1 MHGPLLVGA
10 PSHLGRAW
18 PILIKT
24 RRQGV
29 DGMAMTMTE
38 KILARAAGRESVAPG
53 DLIMAELDLCLGND
67 VTAPVAI
74 DEFEK
79 AGFEEVFDRDKIVL
93 IPDHFTPNKDI
104 KSAGLV
110 KQMREFSKKHGLTH
124 WYDVGR
130 VGVEHALLPEQ
141 GLVGPG
147 DVVLGADSHTC
158 TYGALGA
165 FATGV
170 GSTDLAG
177 AMATGKAWFRVP
189 ETHRFDLEGELGP
202 YVTGKDIVLFTI
214 GQIGVDGALYKAM
227 EFTGSAIRNLSMDS
241 RFTMCNMAVE
251 AGAKSGIIAPD
262 ETTKAYVQGRFTGE
276 PRYYASDE
284 DAWYEETYWW
294 RADQIPLMVSKPH
307 LPSNTQ
313 PAAELGDVR
322 IDQVVIGSC
331 TNGRIEDLR
340 QAAEILRGR
349 KVHNDVRCIV
359 IPATQAIWKQANDEG
374 LLDVFV
380 DAEAV
385 VSAPTCG
392 PCLGGHMGI
401 LADGERA
408 VSTTNRNFVGRM
420 GHPGS
425 EVFLAGPFVAAASAI
440 AGHVATPDMV
450 GASPH
455 RSGAAPGQ
463 TREGRRS

>member
-1 MHGPLLVGA
+1 
-10 PSHLGRAW
+10 
-18 PILIKT
+18 
-24 RRQGV
+24 
-29 DGMAMTMTE
+29 MAMTMTE

-53 DLIMAELDLCLGND
+53 DLIMAKVDLCLGND

-79 AGFEEVFDRDKIVL
+79 AGFDRVFDPDKIVL

-110 KQMREFSKKHGLTH
+110 KQMREFSKKHGLSH

-130 VGVEHALLPEQ
+130 VGVEHAFLPEQ

-177 AMATGKAWFRVP
+177 AMATGEAWFRVP
-189 ETHRFDLEGELGP
+189 ETHRFDFEGELGR
-202 YVTGKDIVLFTI
+202 YVTGKDLALFTI

-227 EFTGSAIRNLSMDS
+227 EFTGPTIRTLSMDS
-241 RFTMCNMAVE
+241 RLTMCNMAIE
-251 AGAKSGIIAPD
+251 AGGKSGIIAPD
-262 ETTKAYVQGRFTGE
+262 DITKAYVQGRFRRE
-276 PRYYASDE
+276 PRYYTSDD
-284 DAWYEETYWW
+284 DAWYEKTYRW
-294 RADQIPLMVSKPH
+294 RADEIPLMVSKPH

-313 PAAELGDVR
+313 PADELGDVR

-349 KVHNDVRCIV
+349 KVHKDIRCIV

-374 LLDVFV
+374 LLDVFIE
-380 DAEAV
+380 AEAA

-392 PCLGGHMGI
+392 PCLGGHMGV
-401 LADGERA
+401 LAEGERA

-425 EVFLAGPFVAAASAI
+425 EVFLAGPYVAAASAV
-440 AGHVATPDMV
+440 AGHIATPDQI
-450 GASPH
+450 G
-455 RSGAAPGQ
+455 
-463 TREGRRS
+463 GRRQL

>member
-1 MHGPLLVGA
+1 
-10 PSHLGRAW
+10 
-18 PILIKT
+18 
-24 RRQGV
+24 
-29 DGMAMTMTE
+29 MAMTITE
-38 KILARAAGRESVAPG
+38 KILARAAGKGSVAPG
-53 DLIMAELDLCLGND
+53 DLIMAKLDFCFGND

-79 AGFEEVFDRDKIVL
+79 AGFDRVFDPDKIVV

-130 VGVEHALLPEQ
+130 VGVEHAFFPEQ

-147 DVVLGADSHTC
+147 DTILGADSHTC

-177 AMATGKAWFRVP
+177 AMAMGEAWFRVP
-189 ETHRFDLEGELGP
+189 ESHRFDFEGAPGP

-227 EFTGSAIRNLSMDS
+227 EFTGSAIRGLSMDS
-241 RFTMCNMAVE
+241 RFTICNMAIE
-251 AGAKSGIIAPD
+251 AGGKSGIIAPD
-262 ETTKAYVQGRFTGE
+262 DTTKAYVEGRFRRE
-276 PRYYASDE
+276 PVYFTSDPDAVYEKTYSWKAE
-284 DAWYEETYWW
+284 DV
-294 RADQIPLMVSKPH
+294 PLMVAKPH

-313 PAAELGDVR
+313 PADELSSIK

-340 QAAEILRGR
+340 QTADILRGR
-349 KVHNDVRCIV
+349 KVHKDIRCIV
-359 IPATQAIWKQANDEG
+359 IPATQAIWRQANDEG
-374 LLDVFV
+374 LFDVFL
-380 DAEAV
+380 DAEAA

-392 PCLGGHMGI
+392 PCLGGHMGV
-401 LADGERA
+401 LAKGERA

-420 GHPGS
+420 GDPGS
-425 EVFLAGPFVAAASAI
+425 EVYLAGPYVAAASAV
-440 AGHVATPDMV
+440 AGYIATPDQI
-450 GASPH
+450 GAP
-455 RSGAAPGQ
+455 APA
-463 TREGRRS
+463 EGRRQS

>member
-1 MHGPLLVGA
+1 
-10 PSHLGRAW
+10 
-18 PILIKT
+18 
-24 RRQGV
+24 
-29 DGMAMTMTE
+29 MTMTE
-38 KILARAAGRESVAPG
+38 KIMARAAGKESVAPG
-53 DLIMAELDLCLGND
+53 DLIMAKLDFCFGND

-79 AGFEEVFDRDKIVL
+79 AGFEHIFDPDRIVL
-93 IPDHFTPNKDI
+93 IPDHWTPNKDI

-130 VGVEHALLPEQ
+130 VGVEHAFFPEQ

-147 DVVLGADSHTC
+147 DVILGADSHTC

-165 FATGV
+165 FSTGA

-177 AMATGKAWFRVP
+177 AMATGEAWFRVP
-189 ETHRFDLEGELGP
+189 ESHRFDFEGALGR
-202 YVTGKDIVLFTI
+202 YVTGKDIILFTI

-241 RFTMCNMAVE
+241 RFTICNMAIE
-251 AGAKSGIIAPD
+251 AGGKSGIIAPD
-262 ETTKAYVQGRFTGE
+262 DTTKAYVEGRFLRT
-276 PRYYASDE
+276 PRYYSSDP
-284 DAWYEETYWW
+284 DAWYERVYSWK
-294 RADQIPLMVSKPH
+294 ADEVPLMVAKPH

-313 PAAELGDVR
+313 PADELSSIK

-349 KVHNDVRCIV
+349 KVHKDIRCIV
-359 IPATQAIWKQANDEG
+359 IPATQAIWRQANDEG
-374 LLDVFV
+374 LFDVFL
-380 DAEAV
+380 DAEAA

-392 PCLGGHMGI
+392 PCLGGHMGV
-401 LADGERA
+401 LAKGERA

-420 GHPGS
+420 GHPES
-425 EVFLAGPFVAAASAI
+425 EVYLAGPYVAAASAV
-440 AGHVATPDMV
+440 AGYIATPDQI
-450 GASPH
+450 GAPA
-455 RSGAAPGQ
+455 SG
-463 TREGRRS
+463 EGRSQS

>member
-1 MHGPLLVGA
+1 
-10 PSHLGRAW
+10 
-18 PILIKT
+18 
-24 RRQGV
+24 
-29 DGMAMTMTE
+29 MAMTMTE
-38 KILARAAGRESVAPG
+38 KIMARAAGKESVAPG
-53 DLIMAELDLCLGND
+53 DLIMAKLDFCFGND

-79 AGFEEVFDRDKIVL
+79 AGFEHIFDPDRIVL
-93 IPDHFTPNKDI
+93 IPDHWTPNKDI

-130 VGVEHALLPEQ
+130 VGVEHAFFPEQ

-147 DVVLGADSHTC
+147 DVILGADSHTC

-165 FATGV
+165 FSTGA

-177 AMATGKAWFRVP
+177 AMATGEAWFRVP
-189 ETHRFDLEGELGP
+189 ESHRFDFEGALGR
-202 YVTGKDIVLFTI
+202 YVTGKDIILFTI

-241 RFTMCNMAVE
+241 RFTICNMAIE
-251 AGAKSGIIAPD
+251 AGGKSGIIAPD
-262 ETTKAYVQGRFTGE
+262 DTTKAYVEGRFLRT
-276 PRYYASDE
+276 PRYYSSDP
-284 DAWYEETYWW
+284 DAWYERVYSWK
-294 RADQIPLMVSKPH
+294 ADEVPLMVAKPH

-313 PAAELGDVR
+313 PADELSSIK

-349 KVHNDVRCIV
+349 KVHKDIRCIV
-359 IPATQAIWKQANDEG
+359 IPATQAIWRQANDEG
-374 LLDVFV
+374 LFDVFL
-380 DAEAV
+380 DAEAA

-392 PCLGGHMGI
+392 PCLGGHMGV
-401 LADGERA
+401 LAKGERA

-420 GHPGS
+420 GHPES
-425 EVFLAGPFVAAASAI
+425 EVYLAGPYVAAASAV
-440 AGHVATPDMV
+440 AGYIATPDQI
-450 GASPH
+450 GAPA
-455 RSGAAPGQ
+455 SG
-463 TREGRRS
+463 EGRSQS

>member
-1 MHGPLLVGA
+1 
-10 PSHLGRAW
+10 
-18 PILIKT
+18 
-24 RRQGV
+24 
-29 DGMAMTMTE
+29 MAMTMTE
-38 KILARAAGRESVAPG
+38 KILARAAGKDSVAPG
-53 DLIMAELDLCLGND
+53 DLIMAKVDLCLGND
-67 VTAPVAI
+67 ITAPVAI

-79 AGFEEVFDRDKIVL
+79 AGFDKVFDPEKIVL

-110 KQMREFSKKHGLTH
+110 KQMREFSKKHGLR

-130 VGVEHALLPEQ
+130 VGVEHAFLPEQ
-141 GLVGPG
+141 GMVGPG

-177 AMATGKAWFRVP
+177 AMATGEAWFRVP
-189 ETHRFDLEGELGP
+189 ETHRFDFEGELGR

-227 EFTGSAIRNLSMDS
+227 EFTGSAIRGLSMDS
-241 RFTMCNMAVE
+241 RLTICNMAIE
-251 AGAKSGIIAPD
+251 AGGKSGIIAPD
-262 ETTKAYVQGRFTGE
+262 DVTKAYVEGRFRGT
-276 PRYYASDE
+276 PIYYSSDP
-284 DAWYEETYWW
+284 DAVYEKVYSWK
-294 RADQIPLMVSKPH
+294 ADEIPLMVAKPH

-313 PAAELGDVR
+313 PAEELNSVK

-331 TNGRIEDLR
+331 TNGRIQDLR
-340 QAAEILRGR
+340 QAAEVLRGR
-349 KVHNDVRCIV
+349 KVHKDVRCIV

-374 LLDVFV
+374 LFDVFI
-380 DAEAV
+380 DAEAAI
-385 VSAPTCG
+385 SAPTCG
-392 PCLGGHMGI
+392 PCLGGHMGV
-401 LADGERA
+401 LAEGERA

-425 EVFLAGPFVAAASAI
+425 EVFLAGPYVAAASAV
-440 AGHVATPDMV
+440 AGYIATPDQI
-450 GASPH
+450 G
-455 RSGAAPGQ
+455 
-463 TREGRRS
+463 GRRQP

>member
-1 MHGPLLVGA
+1 
-10 PSHLGRAW
+10 
-18 PILIKT
+18 
-24 RRQGV
+24 
-29 DGMAMTMTE
+29 MAMTITE
-38 KILARAAGRESVAPG
+38 KILARAAGKESVAPG
-53 DLIMAELDLCLGND
+53 DLIMAKLDFCFGND

-79 AGFEEVFDRDKIVL
+79 AGFDRVFDPDKIVV

-130 VGVEHALLPEQ
+130 VGVEHAFFPEQ

-147 DVVLGADSHTC
+147 DTILGADSHTC

-177 AMATGKAWFRVP
+177 AMAMGEDWFRVP
-189 ETHRFDLEGELGP
+189 ESHRFDFEGAPGP

-227 EFTGSAIRNLSMDS
+227 EFTGSAIRGLSMDS
-241 RFTMCNMAVE
+241 RFTICNMAIE
-251 AGAKSGIIAPD
+251 AGGKSGIIAPD
-262 ETTKAYVQGRFTGE
+262 DITKAYVEGRFRRE
-276 PRYYASDE
+276 PVYFASDSDAVYEKTYSWKAE
-284 DAWYEETYWW
+284 DV
-294 RADQIPLMVSKPH
+294 PLMVAKPH

-313 PAAELGDVR
+313 PADELNSIK

-340 QAAEILRGR
+340 QAADILRGR
-349 KVHNDVRCIV
+349 KVHKDIRCLV
-359 IPATQAIWKQANDEG
+359 IPATQAIWKQAMDEG
-374 LLDVFV
+374 LFDVFL
-380 DAEAV
+380 DAEAA

-392 PCLGGHMGI
+392 PCLGGHMGV
-401 LADGERA
+401 LAKGERA

-420 GHPGS
+420 GDPGS
-425 EVFLAGPFVAAASAI
+425 EVYLAGPYVAAASAI
-440 AGHVATPDMV
+440 AGYIATPDQI
-450 GASPH
+450 GAPTP
-455 RSGAAPGQ
+455 A
-463 TREGRRS
+463 EGRRQS